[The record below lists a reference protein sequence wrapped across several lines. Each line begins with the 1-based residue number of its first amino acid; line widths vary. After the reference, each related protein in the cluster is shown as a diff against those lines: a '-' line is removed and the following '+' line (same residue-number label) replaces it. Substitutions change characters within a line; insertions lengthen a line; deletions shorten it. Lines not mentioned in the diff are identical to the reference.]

1 MDNER
6 MIKMDSNILLS
17 YINTKLRDEFNS
29 LEVLCEDYDLQAEV
43 LIDKLRKLGY
53 QYNRQR
59 NQFVAE

>member
-6 MIKMDSNILLS
+6 MIKMDPNILLS
-17 YINTKLRDEFNS
+17 FTNTKLRDEFNS
-29 LEVLCEDYDLQAEV
+29 LEMLCEDYDLQAEV

-53 QYNRQR
+53 QYNSQR